1 MGPAPLRQVSTPV
14 AEEISSQPAAEMVA
28 AEPRTSVTSTAT
40 SAAPVAEISVASREI
55 APAKPPQPTPGEILG
70 QAVSD
75 AQMVLTHIDG
85 NVRDYVCHFV
95 KRERIDGELLPVER
109 IRLKVRNERV
119 ENGKHIPFSVYM
131 KFLAPPEVKNREI
144 LYVKGENNGKMLAK
158 EGGTKGRFLPSV
170 WITPTCGLAMK
181 ANRYPITEVGFKRL
195 TERLIESAMENDSV
209 DECQVKYLRGAK
221 VNGSTCT
228 YLEVVRKNPRPG
240 PLGPNNIYLAQVFMD
255 EELKVPVRYAAYDWP
270 SQQGGSPEVVE
281 EYTYQNVKL
290 NVGLTDEDF
299 SKDNSAYRF

>member
-1 MGPAPLRQVSTPV
+1 M
-14 AEEISSQPAAEMVA
+14 AAEATAEMAA
-28 AEPRTSVTSTAT
+28 AEPRATVNSTAT
-40 SAAPVAEISVASREI
+40 SAAPAAEISVASREMPPI
-55 APAKPPQPTPGEILG
+55 KPPQPTPGEILG
-70 QAVSD
+70 QAVTD
-75 AQMVLTHIDG
+75 AQMVLNHIDTS
-85 NVRDYVCHFV
+85 VKDYVCHFV

-109 IRLKVRNERV
+109 IRLKVRNARV
-119 ENGKHIPFSVYM
+119 ENGKQIPFSVYM

-144 LYVKGENNGKMLAK
+144 LYIQGHNNGKMLAK

-170 WITPTCGLAMK
+170 WLTPTCGLAMK
-181 ANRYPITEVGFKRL
+181 ENRYPITEVGFKRL
-195 TERLIESAMENDSV
+195 TERLIESAIENESV

-228 YLEVVRKNPRPG
+228 YLEVVRKNPKPG

-255 EELKVPVRYAAYDWP
+255 EQLKIPVRYAAYDWP
-270 SQQGGSPEVVE
+270 SQPGGSPEVVE

-299 SKDNSAYRF
+299 SKDNSTYRF